1 MKRNKTSYQHKP
13 HPSKTWKEQ
22 SLGFLKELGII
33 VGIVLLLNSFVIA
46 SFEVPSA
53 SMEDTVKV
61 GDRLLVNKF
70 IYGGSTPYTI
80 PITSIRIPHFR
91 TPGFKNISRGDVI
104 VFDWPGPRDKVEKPQ
119 QTWYL
124 KRCIGLP
131 GDIVRIE
138 NRVVYVNDRKQENPA
153 HSKFLRAV
161 PEPRE
166 EATPD
171 IFPAGTKANADNYGP
186 VIVPKKGMSVILT
199 PDKLRPWEV
208 FIQREG
214 HAVSADGEKVLI
226 DGKASNYYE
235 VQRDYVFA
243 MGDNRDNS
251 LDSRYWGFVP
261 VEDVIG
267 TPIIV
272 YWSWDLRIPI
282 GQITDRL
289 ASIDISRIGTII
301 R

>member
-1 MKRNKTSYQHKP
+1 MKRDKKSYPPKTNS
-13 HPSKTWKEQ
+13 SKSWKEQ
-22 SLGFLKELGII
+22 AFVFLKELGII
-33 VGIVLLLNSFVIA
+33 VGLVLVLNSFVIA

-61 GDRLLVNKF
+61 GDRLLVSKF
-70 IYGGSTPYTI
+70 TYGGSTPYTI

-91 TPGFKNISRGDVI
+91 VPGFKNISRGDVI
-104 VFDWPGPRDKVEKPQ
+104 VFDWPGPRDQVEKPQ

-131 GDIVRIE
+131 GDVVRIE
-138 NRVVYVNDRKQENPA
+138 DRVVYVNDRKQDNPS
-153 HSKFLRAV
+153 HSKFLRAMA
-161 PEPRE
+161 EPAGE
-166 EATPD
+166 PNPD
-171 IFPAGTKANADNYGP
+171 IFPAGASTNADNYGP
-186 VIVPKKGMSVILT
+186 VIVPNKGMSIILT
-199 PDKLRPWEV
+199 PETLPPWKV

-214 HAVSADGEKVLI
+214 HSVAADREKVLI
-226 DGKASNYYE
+226 DGVESSYYE
-235 VQRDYVFA
+235 VRRDYVFA
-243 MGDNRDNS
+243 LGDNRDNS

-289 ASIDISRIGTII
+289 ASIDFSRIGTVI